1 MPWIGVWLNICRAIY
16 GEDLTPGQSLVVG
29 DTPHDADGAHAADMA
44 CVGVASHNFTADQ
57 LRAGG
62 ADWVIESLV
71 GGLPEQAL
79 A

>member
-1 MPWIGVWLNICRAIY
+1 
-16 GEDLTPGQSLVVG
+16 
-29 DTPHDADGAHAADMA
+29 MA

-62 ADWVIESLV
+62 ADWVIEFLTD
-71 GGLPEQAL
+71 GLPEQAL